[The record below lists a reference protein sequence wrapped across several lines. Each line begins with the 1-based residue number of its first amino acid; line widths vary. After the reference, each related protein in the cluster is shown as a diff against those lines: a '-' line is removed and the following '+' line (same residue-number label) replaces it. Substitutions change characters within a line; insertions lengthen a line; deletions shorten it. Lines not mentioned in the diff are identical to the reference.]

1 METQNKD
8 HRVFAQVKSE
18 GLTSPTTLG
27 LGHFKGDAT
36 ELFQGSSHAQ
46 ARQKLVARKMI
57 PKPDGMAMA
66 AQEPMRASFERTE
79 DTS

>member
-36 ELFQGSSHAQ
+36 GFLSCTGSTEVSS
-46 ARQKLVARKMI
+46 QKNDSQTGWHGYGSPGTYARKLR
-57 PKPDGMAMA
+57 
-66 AQEPMRASFERTE
+66 EN
-79 DTS
+79 